1 MSLAKTALLATVFAA
16 SATLAMA
23 AGSDSTTPPKPTATT
38 TQCSNAQVFDPK
50 TNTCVDARQGN
61 LSDDQRYDAARELA
75 YDGQYENA
83 LIILAAAEDQN
94 DPRILNYKGFANR
107 KAGRMDVGMSYY
119 QAALDRNPDYILA
132 RSYMGQGLLQQGDV
146 KAAKAQLVEIEAR
159 GGRETWAYAA
169 LENAL
174 AGKPSNY

>member
-94 DPRILNYKGFANR
+94 DPRILNYKGLAVG
-107 KAGRMDVGMSYY
+107 KALVVQDARE
-119 QAALDRNPDYILA
+119 LA
-132 RSYMGQGLLQQGDV
+132 YDGQ
-146 KAAKAQLVEIEAR
+146 
-159 GGRETWAYAA
+159 Y
-169 LENAL
+169 ENAL
-174 AGKPSNY
+174 IILAAAEDQND